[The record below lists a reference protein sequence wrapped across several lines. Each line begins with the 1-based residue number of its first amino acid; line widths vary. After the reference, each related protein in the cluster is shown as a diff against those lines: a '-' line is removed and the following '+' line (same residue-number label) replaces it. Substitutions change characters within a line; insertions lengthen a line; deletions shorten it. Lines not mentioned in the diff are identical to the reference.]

1 MDKREKAFIEL
12 EMSRYLLYKKEI
24 EVERERILNMS
35 PPPQDGMPRG
45 NATSNVTEQKA
56 IKLIESTAI
65 LSMQRVVDA
74 IDRVLARSNVIQ
86 RQLFKMHYIQGR
98 RDYYRMCDDLHIS
111 YPTLKRYK
119 RVLIECVALEL
130 GIIKGLS

>member
-1 MDKREKAFIEL
+1 MDKIEKAFVEL
-12 EMSRYLLYKKEI
+12 EMSRYLIYKKEI
-24 EVERERILNMS
+24 DVERERILNMS
-35 PPPQDGMPRG
+35 PPPPDGMPRG

-74 IDRVLARSNVIQ
+74 IDRVLARSNFIQ
-86 RQLFKMHYIQGR
+86 RQLFKLYYIQGR

-130 GIIKGLS
+130 GIIKKLI

>member
-1 MDKREKAFIEL
+1 MDKIEKAFVEL
-12 EMSRYLLYKKEI
+12 EMSRYLIYKKEI

-35 PPPQDGMPRG
+35 PPPSDGMPRG

-74 IDRVLARSNVIQ
+74 IDRVLARSNIIQ
-86 RQLFKMHYIQGR
+86 RQLFKLHYIQGH

-111 YPTLKRYK
+111 YPTFMRYK
-119 RVLIECVALEL
+119 KILIDSVATEL
-130 GIIKGLS
+130 GIKRY